1 MIRSANKKDID
12 GILNILGKAFNTTM
26 NKGREI
32 YLRDLVLKELHCW
45 RVMVLNDNIIGA
57 VHISVNELRIG
68 KAIVTKMDP
77 GEVSVLPEY
86 HGKGYGTMLM
96 QDTIEWMKKEN
107 CDISRLGGLTE
118 FYSRFGYLRFPRRYI
133 EFTVGKKVQAG
144 ASMVKEDE
152 LFLEKEIISKIR
164 QFNPKKDS
172 QAYLKISEE
181 FNKKYTTSRVIYSQP
196 KLSEKNPLHLVYE
209 DKGKILGFMFAIE
222 RKEDFSEFE
231 AKITINEVGYKK
243 DKQTVIGHFIKYL
256 YNYSLKNKMK
266 RITARVPFDPQIKE
280 QLLKIPVNFKI
291 IEIYG
296 GKSSNMLQIINLKSL
311 FTKLVPELE
320 NRLHNSLASNWRG
333 TVEINIGK
341 DNVKFF
347 IGNGKIRLLNE
358 ILAELKIV
366 IEEYYLLELV
376 LGLVSFGEI
385 KQLLNEKI
393 ELTPVTES
401 LLNDLFP
408 RKLVGSGN
416 WE

>member
-1 MIRSANKKDID
+1 
-12 GILNILGKAFNTTM
+12 
-26 NKGREI
+26 
-32 YLRDLVLKELHCW
+32 
-45 RVMVLNDNIIGA
+45 
-57 VHISVNELRIG
+57 
-68 KAIVTKMDP
+68 
-77 GEVSVLPEY
+77 
-86 HGKGYGTMLM
+86 
-96 QDTIEWMKKEN
+96 
-107 CDISRLGGLTE
+107 
-118 FYSRFGYLRFPRRYI
+118 
-133 EFTVGKKVQAG
+133 
-144 ASMVKEDE
+144 
-152 LFLEKEIISKIR
+152 
-164 QFNPKKDS
+164 
-172 QAYLKISEE
+172 
-181 FNKKYTTSRVIYSQP
+181 
-196 KLSEKNPLHLVYE
+196 
-209 DKGKILGFMFAIE
+209 MFAIE